1 MSLNPAIATET
12 RTPARLPGLLGLSL
26 SRVGVEL
33 KAFFRNPEAAFFN
46 FSFPVLLLV
55 IFASIFRDKIEGPP
69 GEPSVSLSQ
78 YYVAGMLASG
88 ALTTA
93 FQTLAISISIE
104 QHEGMLKRLE
114 GTPLPKTAY
123 FAGKIGLV
131 TGVTIIQLCLMLA
144 IGLVFYDLSLPTDP
158 MKWLVLGSIGVMG
171 VAGCCLLG
179 IAFTRIVPN
188 GRSAPAMTTPIAVI
202 LQFISGVFVPFD
214 QIPGWLQGVASVFPL
229 RWMAQG
235 LRYVF
240 LPDWFKSEEVSGQWD
255 LPIVFA
261 VLGGWLVA
269 GFVLAIVF
277 FRWDRGQS

>member
-1 MSLNPAIATET
+1 MTAEILTAKPAST
-12 RTPARLPGLLGLSL
+12 RLRTGALPALCL
-26 SRVGVEL
+26 SRTVLEL
-33 KAFFRNPEAAFFN
+33 KQFVRNPEAAVFT
-46 FSFPVLLLV
+46 FSFPVMMLV
-55 IFASIFRDKIEGPP
+55 IFASIFRDKIQGPP
-69 GEPSVSLSQ
+69 GESAVSLSQ
-78 YYVAGMLASG
+78 YYVAGMVAAG

-104 QHEGMLKRLE
+104 QHEGLLKRLG

-131 TGVTIIQLCLMLA
+131 TVATFVQLLLMII
-144 IGLVFYDLSLPTDP
+144 IGLIFYDLKLPTDP
-158 MKWLVLGSIGVMG
+158 GRWLALIAMGVMG
-171 VAGCCLLG
+171 VASCALLG

-188 GRSAPAMTTPIAVI
+188 GRSAPAMTTPIAII
-202 LQFISGVFVPFD
+202 LQFISGVFVRFD

-240 LPDWFKSEEVSGQWD
+240 LPDWFKSEEVGGAWD

-261 VLGGWLVA
+261 VLAAWLVA
-269 GFVLAIVF
+269 GFILATVF
-277 FRWDRGQS
+277 FRWDRGQD